1 MNGLIRG
8 RCKAYQPQHR
18 YRGMNSFK
26 LPASILQSVQL
37 LMDHTVPGVT
47 GTYLHDRAL
56 FNTLLG
62 EQERISEYL
71 MGLLEPAE

>member
-1 MNGLIRG
+1 
-8 RCKAYQPQHR
+8 
-18 YRGMNSFK
+18 
-26 LPASILQSVQL
+26 
-37 LMDHTVPGVT
+37 VPGVT
-47 GTYLHDRAL
+47 GVYLHDRAL